1 MLPRMRLKGFFFCL
15 PCMVVFMVT
24 FPVVVINSHHQS
36 IHVLE
41 QGGSSLFLDR
51 DKILDLIGEH
61 LIIAMA
67 QHTISP
73 T

>member
-1 MLPRMRLKGFFFCL
+1 MRLKGFFFCL
-15 PCMVVFMVT
+15 SCMVVFVVT
-24 FPVVVINSHHQS
+24 FSVAVINSHHQS

-51 DKILDLIGEH
+51 DKVLDLIGEP
-61 LIIAMA
+61 LVIAMA